1 MNLLTTDGRMSD
13 KYKILK
19 KRFYKLEKH
28 YGAFKEYKVLI
39 DELLL
44 KEDILTVEKF
54 NFIAPKDRAIFD
66 AYIKRFASIQDF
78 LGAKIFPSLIEISGI
93 GSVKM
98 TEVLYHME
106 REEVIDSIGNWI
118 ELREI
123 RNELEHDYPDELQE
137 ALDDLKFCINSFSLL
152 ESYCLNAKKFAQKV
166 SDEIV

>member
-1 MNLLTTDGRMSD
+1 MSD
-13 KYKILK
+13 KHEILK
-19 KRFYKLEKH
+19 KRFYKLQKH
-28 YGAFKEYKVLI
+28 YDAFKEYHQLI

-54 NFIAPKDRAIFD
+54 NFIDPKDRAIFD

-78 LGAKIFPSLIEISGI
+78 LGAKIFPLLIEISGI

-106 REEVIDSIGNWI
+106 REEVIDSIDNWI

-123 RNELEHDYPDELQE
+123 RNELEHDYPDELEE
-137 ALDDLKFCINSFSLL
+137 ALEDLKFCINSFSLL
-152 ESYCLNAKKFAQKV
+152 GSYVENAKKFVQRY